1 MLMVVK
7 FPHIESED
15 ERYVYAVARIR
26 ALETRLLSSQKV
38 SRLVGLSSEELLKSL
53 GDTDY
58 APFLP
63 SSPRDCELIIDSRRK
78 MLFSLVDKLIL
89 DSPVIEFLKARFD
102 NYNIKI
108 SLKAKI
114 TETEPKT
121 LLPYGNISTSEITD
135 IFRNELYSRLPAYY
149 EEGIKR
155 GVEAYYVDR
164 DPSVLDIIIDR
175 SYFAYRGEKI
185 LESGDLFL
193 ASLHKISI
201 DLTNIK
207 TLLRTKWAS
216 VEKRKFS
223 RGLIDGGF
231 IPHNEFID
239 AYDEAGEN
247 LWERFKFTPYFH
259 ILSEGAPAV
268 FKDSSFLKLEKL
280 CDDTFLDFLG
290 TTKFLTFGVEPIVA
304 YFYAMENEFKI
315 LRMLFTASIY
325 GIEQDVLKERLPEVF
340 G

>member
-1 MLMVVK
+1 MVVK

-26 ALETRLLSSQKV
+26 ALETRLLSPQKV

-63 SSPRDCELIIDSRRK
+63 SSPRDCELIIDSGRK
-78 MLFSLVDKLIL
+78 MLFSLMDKLIL

-121 LLPYGNISTSEITD
+121 LSPYGNISTSEITD
-135 IFRNELYSRLPAYY
+135 IFRNELYSRLPAQY

-155 GVEAYYVDR
+155 AVEAYYVDR

-175 SYFAYRGEKI
+175 SYFAYRGEKT
-185 LESGDLFL
+185 LKSGDLFL

-207 TLLRTKWAS
+207 TLSRTKWAR

-231 IPHNEFID
+231 IPHREFMD
-239 AYDEAGEN
+239 AYDEADEN

-259 ILSEGAPAV
+259 ILTEGAPAV
-268 FKDSSFLKLEKL
+268 FKDGSFLKLEKL

-290 TTKFLTFGVEPIVA
+290 TTKFLTFGVEPIVS
-304 YFYAMENEFKI
+304 YFYARENEFKV